1 MTIKTFN
8 RLRCI
13 NAFLGMLVTGFTS
26 PAIIKIQGTFLEQSE
41 LTVLLLFVSMIE
53 TTFPILA
60 KMPNTV
66 KIFLPS
72 VSSIITTVVI
82 IIAIYCNWNFI
93 VCCIITLYPV
103 IGVAYHIR
111 CNYISEKLKN
121 HMNLEDFSAT
131 MISVSSIGSILGL
144 GISYICAKLSIEPI
158 HILLISNVIDIVI
171 IPIDFRIAFFLYN
184 FNTN

>member
-1 MTIKTFN
+1 MSITTFN

-26 PAIIKIQGTFLEQSE
+26 PAIIKIQGTFLNQSE
-41 LTVLLLFVSMIE
+41 LTILLLFISLIE
-53 TTFPILA
+53 TTFPILT
-60 KMPNTV
+60 KLPNTI
-66 KIFLPS
+66 KIFLPTI
-72 VSSIITTVVI
+72 SSIITTI
-82 IIAIYCNWNFI
+82 ILLIAICCNWNFV

-121 HMNLEDFSAT
+121 CMNLEDFSAT
-131 MISVSSIGSILGL
+131 MVSVSSIGSILGL

-158 HILLISNVIDIVI
+158 QILLISNVVDIII
-171 IPIDFRIAFFLYN
+171 IPIDVKVVLFLHN
-184 FNTN
+184 VNRT